1 MLENSY
7 YILSTVMLVLVLGI
21 YSFYGVR
28 IISDSKLRTKKI
40 LSAFIP
46 FLLWLVYIKL
56 ISGSA
61 LLLNLDLPPKFL
73 LLILLPLIVLFIG
86 FYITQRNNKII
97 AAIPSPIAIALQSFR
112 IVVEYILLYTYFKKI
127 IPITATF
134 EGLNFDIIMG
144 FSAPFIAFL
153 VYKNLAK
160 YRDIAVYWNYFGIFL
175 ILFVASVIGTSIYAP
190 FIWGSE
196 EILVDMAFLDFPY
209 FLIPG
214 FLAPLGIF
222 LHVVSL
228 IQLKHYEKIQSKS

>member
-7 YILSTVMLVLVLGI
+7 YLLSIVMLVLVLGTYI
-21 YSFYGVR
+21 YTTFKF
-28 IISDSKLRTKKI
+28 ITDPKLRLLKI
-40 LSAFIP
+40 SYAVFP
-46 FLLWLVYIKL
+46 FTFWLVYIKL
-56 ISGSA
+56 ISGSD

-73 LLILLPLIVLFIG
+73 LLILIPLIVLFIL
-86 FYITQRNNKII
+86 FYKTQKNNRII
-97 AAIPSPIAIALQSFR
+97 QAIPAHYIIGLQSFR
-112 IVVEYILLYTYFKKI
+112 ILVEFLLLYTFYKGI

-134 EGLNFDIIMG
+134 EGLNFDIVMG

-160 YRDIAVYWNYFGIFL
+160 YKDIAIYWNYFGIFL
-175 ILFVASVIGTSIYAP
+175 ILFVAVIIGTSIYAP

-196 EILVDMAFLDFPY
+196 EVLVDMQFLDFPY

-228 IQLKHYEKIQSKS
+228 AQLKK